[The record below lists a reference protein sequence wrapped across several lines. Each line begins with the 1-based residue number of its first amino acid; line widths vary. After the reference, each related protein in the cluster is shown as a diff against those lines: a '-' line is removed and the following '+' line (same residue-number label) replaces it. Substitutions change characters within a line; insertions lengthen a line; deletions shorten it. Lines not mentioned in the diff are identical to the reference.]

1 MKRIILIAVFF
12 VTTVIGVMSQTS
24 LNQRILFAAD
34 STNVSESQMAQ
45 VEVLVDYLRNN
56 PAQNIIIAG
65 FTSSRTPANL
75 VDAITQKRADAVKEL
90 LVQKYG
96 IDPQRLLAVG
106 VGVSTRY
113 DVPEFNEVVSFMK

>member
-96 IDPQRLLAVG
+96 IAPQRLLAVG